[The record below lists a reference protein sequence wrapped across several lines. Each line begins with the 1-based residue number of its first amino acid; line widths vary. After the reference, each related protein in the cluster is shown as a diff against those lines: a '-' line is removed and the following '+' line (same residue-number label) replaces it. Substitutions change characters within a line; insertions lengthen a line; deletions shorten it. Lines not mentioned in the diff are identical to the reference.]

1 MKGEIIIP
9 NFDWYSKIGKELG
22 LPPRCPY
29 ASVDRCPRYF
39 YSRSLIGDAG
49 ATKIEPSEGKRL
61 LRKWQYSS
69 LAPATAEEDT
79 EISRSGDR
87 VFSYS
92 NFCPEVSF
100 DIFGIF
106 ALAYGRYADEIDT
119 DFAHERLGAIHASRD
134 DWRWQW
140 SYVSPLHYTQCRLYS
155 LLTLPE
161 KRSVPVDLSIFG
173 IPLFKLSLS
182 PWWSKFLTANFYGS
196 VVRIR
201 ALVDGVRAQVSRRGG
216 KIDRR

>member
-1 MKGEIIIP
+1 MKDEIIIP

-22 LPPRCPY
+22 LPPRCPF

-39 YSRSLIGDAG
+39 YSRALMGDAG
-49 ATKIEPSEGKRL
+49 ATKIEPAEDKRL
-61 LRKWQYSS
+61 SRKWQYSS

-79 EISRSGDR
+79 SITRSGDR

-100 DIFGIF
+100 NIFRIF
-106 ALAYGRYADEIDT
+106 ASAYRRYADEIDT
-119 DFAHERLGAIHASRD
+119 DFAHERLAAIRASRD

-140 SYVSPLHYTQCRLYS
+140 SYVSSLHYTECPLYS

-161 KRSVPVDLSIFG
+161 KRAVPVDLSIFG
-173 IPLFKLSLS
+173 MPLFKLSLS
-182 PWWSKFLTANFYGS
+182 PWWSKFLTASFFGS
-196 VVRIR
+196 VARIK
-201 ALVDGVRAQVSRRGG
+201 ALAAGLRAQVWRRGG
-216 KIDRR
+216 KIDQK